1 MPTTVKVMNTSGAEV
16 GALELKE
23 CWLEREKGLQAVHD
37 AVVAFLAANRSG
49 SASTKTRGEVQ
60 ATGAK
65 PYRQKGTGRA
75 RAGSYKSPVW
85 RGGGIVFGPKPRSY
99 SKSVNKKVLDLAL
112 RRAFTERLDAGEVIV
127 TDAFDVAAPKTKE
140 VVALLNGLQAGDDV
154 LVLVNEM
161 SPNLEMAARNL
172 PGVEVMKVSAVN
184 TYFMLLFKKVV
195 ITKDAVEALGGRIA
209 GKEVAE

>member
-1 MPTTVKVMNTSGAEV
+1 MPTTVQIINASGAEV
-16 GALELKE
+16 EALELKE
-23 CWLEREKGLQAVHD
+23 CWLERDKGVQAVHD
-37 AVVAFLAANRSG
+37 AVVAFLAAQRSG
-49 SASTKTRGEVQ
+49 SACTKTRGEIQ
-60 ATGAK
+60 GTGAK

-75 RAGSYKSPVW
+75 RAGSRKSPIW

-99 SKSVNKKVLDLAL
+99 DKQVNRKVLTLAL

-127 TDAFDVAAPKTKE
+127 TDSFDVSAPKTKQ
-140 VVALLNGLQAGDDV
+140 VVALLDGIKAGDDA
-154 LVLVNEM
+154 LVLVKEL

-184 TYFMLLFKKVV
+184 TYFMLLFKQVV
-195 ITKDAVEALGGRIA
+195 ITRDALEELGARIA

>member
-23 CWLEREKGLQAVHD
+23 CWLEREKGVQAVHD
-37 AVVAFLAANRSG
+37 AVVAFLAAQRAG
-49 SASTKTRGEVQ
+49 SASTKTRGEVNG
-60 ATGAK
+60 TGAK

-75 RAGSYKSPVW
+75 RAGSYQSPVW
-85 RGGGIVFGPKPRSY
+85 RGGGIVFGPRPRSY
-99 SKSVNKKVLDLAL
+99 AKSINKKVLDLAL

-127 TDAFDVAAPKTKE
+127 VDTFAVAAPKTKE

-154 LVLVNEM
+154 LVLVNEL

-172 PGVEVMKVSAVN
+172 PGVEVMKVSSVN

-195 ITKDAVEALGGRIA
+195 ITKDALEALGGRIA